1 MRGVTDSA
9 YARAGVDQSRSGS
22 AVRALVEV
30 LGTIDTGRPG
40 RAALGSGHYANVL
53 RLDDR
58 RGLAL
63 STDSVGSKV
72 IVCEQLGRFDTI
84 GLDLIG
90 MNANDVI
97 CVGADPIALLDYIA
111 VEHADPE
118 MLEQIGIGL
127 KEGAEQAQLEIPG
140 GELAVLPDLIKGHP
154 SPHGFD
160 LVGFCVGLVDLDA
173 IVTGAA
179 IEPGDAIVGIP
190 SSGIHSNGLS
200 LARRVLPDLDE
211 RVGDTTVGE
220 LLLEPTVI
228 YVRAIR
234 ALLESEVEVR
244 GLAHITGEGFLNLL
258 RLEAEVG
265 YRIDSPLPVPRIF
278 ELIAERGP
286 VEPAELYEVFN
297 MGCGFCCVV
306 PEPAAEAAVA
316 LLSKRHPGTA
326 VIGHATST
334 AGAVELPQQ
343 RLSGSR
349 AGFTSR
355 LAGAKSG
362 SFAVFGCLWTPKRNK
377 SRSRGCSRWRRGST
391 GSVTRAQLLELG
403 LSAQAIKYRLRRG
416 RLHPV
421 HRGVYAVGRPQLDAT
436 RVPSMLPFS
445 RAGPGAALSH
455 EHAAEVLRAAE
466 ERRGRHRGDGARR
479 RDARPPGHPP
489 PPPRAARDRRRRPAT
504 ASASRVRSAR
514 CWIWPSR
521 LPERE
526 LEAVVNEADRLDL
539 VDPERLRAALAGR
552 VARPPFATSSTATPS
567 PSPTRSSSAA
577 SSPSPGGRVC
587 PRR

>member
-1 MRGVTDSA
+1 MSDSA
-9 YARAGVDQSRSGS
+9 YARAGVDQTQSGS

-30 LGTIDTGRPG
+30 LGTIATGRPG

-53 RLDDR
+53 RLDEQ

-127 KEGAEQAQLEIPG
+127 KAGAEQAQIEIPG
-140 GELAVLPDLIKGHP
+140 GELAVLPDLIRGHP

-179 IEPGDAIVGIP
+179 VQPGDALIGIR

-200 LARRVLPDLDE
+200 LARSVLTDLHE
-211 RVGDTTVGE
+211 RVDDTTVGD

-234 ALLESEVEVR
+234 ELLASSEVEVR

-265 YRIDSPLPVPRIF
+265 YLIDAPLPVPRIF
-278 ELIAERGP
+278 ELIAERGS

-306 PEPAAEAAVA
+306 PADQAEAAVA
-316 LLSKRHPGTA
+316 LLNAHHPGSA
-326 VIGHATST
+326 VIGRATDS
-334 AGAVELPQQ
+334 AGVVE
-343 RLSGSR
+343 
-349 AGFTSR
+349 
-355 LAGAKSG
+355 
-362 SFAVFGCLWTPKRNK
+362 
-377 SRSRGCSRWRRGST
+377 
-391 GSVTRAQLLELG
+391 
-403 LSAQAIKYRLRRG
+403 LSAQRLRGTRG
-416 RLHPV
+416 T
-421 HRGVYAVGRPQLDAT
+421 GFA
-436 RVPSMLPFS
+436 
-445 RAGPGAALSH
+445 
-455 EHAAEVLRAAE
+455 
-466 ERRGRHRGDGARR
+466 
-479 RDARPPGHPP
+479 
-489 PPPRAARDRRRRPAT
+489 PA
-504 ASASRVRSAR
+504 
-514 CWIWPSR
+514 
-521 LPERE
+521 
-526 LEAVVNEADRLDL
+526 
-539 VDPERLRAALAGR
+539 
-552 VARPPFATSSTATPS
+552 
-567 PSPTRSSSAA
+567 
-577 SSPSPGGRVC
+577 
-587 PRR
+587 

>member
-1 MRGVTDSA
+1 MRSVTDSA

-30 LGTIDTGRPG
+30 LGTIDTGRPD

-53 RLDDR
+53 RLDDK

-72 IVCEQLGRFDTI
+72 VVCEQLGRFDTI

-111 VEHADPE
+111 VEQADPE

-127 KEGAEQAQLEIPG
+127 KEGAEQAQIEIPG
-140 GELAVLPDLIKGHP
+140 GELAVLPDLLKGHP

-200 LARRVLPDLDE
+200 LARRVLTDLDE
-211 RVGDTTVGE
+211 RAGDSTVGE

-234 ALLESEVEVR
+234 ELLDSEVEVR

-265 YRIDSPLPVPRIF
+265 FRIDAPLPVPLVF
-278 ELIAERGP
+278 DLIAQRGP

-306 PEPAAEAAVA
+306 PEAAASAAVD
-316 LLSKRHPGTA
+316 LLAKRHPGTA
-326 VIGHATST
+326 VIGHATAT
-334 AGAVELPQQ
+334 AGTVELPQQ
-343 RLSGSR
+343 RLSGTR
-349 AGFTSR
+349 AGFT
-355 LAGAKSG
+355 
-362 SFAVFGCLWTPKRNK
+362 
-377 SRSRGCSRWRRGST
+377 
-391 GSVTRAQLLELG
+391 
-403 LSAQAIKYRLRRG
+403 
-416 RLHPV
+416 
-421 HRGVYAVGRPQLDAT
+421 
-436 RVPSMLPFS
+436 
-445 RAGPGAALSH
+445 
-455 EHAAEVLRAAE
+455 
-466 ERRGRHRGDGARR
+466 
-479 RDARPPGHPP
+479 
-489 PPPRAARDRRRRPAT
+489 
-504 ASASRVRSAR
+504 AS
-514 CWIWPSR
+514 
-521 LPERE
+521 
-526 LEAVVNEADRLDL
+526 
-539 VDPERLRAALAGR
+539 
-552 VARPPFATSSTATPS
+552 
-567 PSPTRSSSAA
+567 
-577 SSPSPGGRVC
+577 
-587 PRR
+587 